1 MPIKIPALSV
11 SILEV
16 TLFCSLD
23 LRSTS
28 SEEDSGDSEVDG
40 VGELEGFL
48 ETVGAGV
55 GDVVVGDVVVGD
67 VVVGDVVVGP
77 AGGLVDEFAPELLGR
92 SETVKDPIWSKC
104 V

>member
-1 MPIKIPALSV
+1 MPIKIPAVSV
-11 SILEV
+11 STLEV

-40 VGELEGFL
+40 VGELEGLL
-48 ETVGAGV
+48 ETVGAGL
-55 GDVVVGDVVVGD
+55 
-67 VVVGDVVVGP
+67 GDVVVGP
-77 AGGLVDEFAPELLGR
+77 GALGAVFVAELPGR
-92 SETVKDPIWSKC
+92 SETTKDPIWSKC